1 MNYIILESRLDDI
14 IQKYLSSQLSDLK
27 EVEKYG
33 PDERHQFWY
42 VDKSGEPSVVIY
54 PNYNEGKDL
63 LVLRRVIY
71 ETVANMF
78 GLETT
83 DEIQAQILKYFKEK
97 WGMPIRAIYTFEDYY
112 SL

>member
-1 MNYIILESRLDDI
+1 MKYIILESRLDDI

-33 PDERHQFWY
+33 REHQFWY
-42 VDKSGEPSVVIY
+42 VDKSGEPLVVIY
-54 PNYNEGKDL
+54 PGVDKDL
-63 LVLRRVIY
+63 LVLRRIIY
-71 ETVANMF
+71 DAVGNMF

-83 DEIQAQILKYFKEK
+83 DDIQAPILKYFREK
-97 WGMPIRAIYTFEDYY
+97 WGIPVNTIYTFEDYD

>member
-1 MNYIILESRLDDI
+1 MKYVISESRLDDI

-27 EVEKYG
+27 EVEKSESDSEG
-33 PDERHQFWY
+33 HQIWY
-42 VDKSGEPSVVIY
+42 VDESGEPLVVIY
-54 PNYNEGKDL
+54 PRYHGGDL

-71 ETVANMF
+71 DTVANMF

-83 DEIQAQILKYFKEK
+83 DDIQAPILKYFREK
-97 WGMPIRAIYTFEDYY
+97 WGILVNTIYTFEDYT

>member
-1 MNYIILESRLDDI
+1 MKYIISESRLDDI

-27 EVEKYG
+27 EVEKHG
-33 PDERHQFWY
+33 LEHSIWY
-42 VDKSGEPSVVIY
+42 VDKSGEPLVVIY
-54 PNYNEGKDL
+54 PRYHGGDL

-83 DEIQAQILKYFKEK
+83 DDIQAPILKYFREK
-97 WGMPIRAIYTFEDYY
+97 WGILVNTIYTFEDND

>member
-1 MNYIILESRLDDI
+1 MKYIISESRLDDI

-42 VDKSGEPSVVIY
+42 VDKSGEPLVVIY
-54 PNYNEGKDL
+54 PRYHGGDL

-78 GLETT
+78 GLKTT
-83 DEIQAQILKYFKEK
+83 DDIQAPILKYFEEK
-97 WGMPIRAIYTFEDYY
+97 WGMLTRRIYTFEDYD

>member
-1 MNYIILESRLDDI
+1 
-14 IQKYLSSQLSDLK
+14 
-27 EVEKYG
+27 
-33 PDERHQFWY
+33 
-42 VDKSGEPSVVIY
+42 
-54 PNYNEGKDL
+54 
-63 LVLRRVIY
+63 VIY

-97 WGMPIRAIYTFEDYY
+97 WGMPIRAIYTFEDYD

>member
-1 MNYIILESRLDDI
+1 MKYIISESRLDDI

-27 EVEKYG
+27 EVEKSESDSEG
-33 PDERHQFWY
+33 RQIWY
-42 VDKSGEPSVVIY
+42 VDKSGEPLVVIY
-54 PNYNEGKDL
+54 PRYHGGDL

-78 GLETT
+78 GLKTT
-83 DEIQAQILKYFKEK
+83 DDIQAPILKYFEEK
-97 WGMPIRAIYTFEDYY
+97 WGMLTRRIYTFEDYD